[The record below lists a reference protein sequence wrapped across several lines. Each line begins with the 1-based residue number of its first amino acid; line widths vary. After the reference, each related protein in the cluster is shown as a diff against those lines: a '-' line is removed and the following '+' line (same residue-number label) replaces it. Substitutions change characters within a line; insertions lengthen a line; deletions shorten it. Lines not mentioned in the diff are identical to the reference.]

1 MDKLIGSDTF
11 CKDGRGESLKVE
23 DKMGVNERKA
33 VKKKLT
39 FSDEFLKDEVR
50 EGFLIEKK
58 MKCAWAAQL
67 EVLQEIDR
75 LCRKN
80 GIQYFADSGTLL
92 GAVRHKG
99 FIPWD
104 DDIDIA
110 MKRDDYRSFFAVAEK
125 ELPEGWIFNDGFSH
139 GQGYGRVVTGDMHDI
154 GTERLLR
161 LHGCPY
167 VVGVDIFPLDHVPQV
182 EEEEKAWHLLLEY
195 LWILYNDLKK
205 GEQCLADSGFEQNLR
220 QAEEW
225 CRVKFD
231 RKGNLETQL
240 MRLMNLIA
248 ESYGEEEA
256 EELEMVVCDWGSEHR
271 YKYRCEWYGDSIYV
285 PFENIAVPIPI
296 KYNEVLI
303 SLYGE
308 DYMIPKR
315 DVGYHDYPFYKKQDM
330 LLEQLYK
337 EGNK

>member
-1 MDKLIGSDTF
+1 
-11 CKDGRGESLKVE
+11 
-23 DKMGVNERKA
+23 MGN
-33 VKKKLT
+33 
-39 FSDEFLKDEVR
+39 
-50 EGFLIEKK
+50 
-58 MKCAWAAQL
+58 
-67 EVLQEIDR
+67 
-75 LCRKN
+75 
-80 GIQYFADSGTLL
+80 
-92 GAVRHKG
+92 
-99 FIPWD
+99 
-104 DDIDIA
+104 
-110 MKRDDYRSFFAVAEK
+110 
-125 ELPEGWIFNDGFSH
+125 
-139 GQGYGRVVTGDMHDI
+139 GRVATGDMHDI